1 MIKIGLIGVGRMGTQ
16 HLERLLVS
24 PYFRVIGCYD
34 QQEQQLLHIE
44 EEFGVT
50 GFRNVEELIQQCD
63 AIDIITPTD
72 THLLYAE
79 KAIKYGK
86 HVFVEKPIST
96 DIEKA
101 KRLVE
106 LVREANIIFQVGHI
120 ERFNPAFLSLR
131 EHALQPMLIEA
142 HRLTTFDAKQHD
154 QSVVLDLMMHDI
166 DIVLHTVAANIKSIH
181 ANGVS
186 VLSDDIDIA
195 NARIEFDNGCV
206 ANLTASRISLKQ
218 MRKMRI
224 FQPFA
229 YISLDFLDKTAQIV
243 QLFAPDASNLPPQ
256 DQLMEFDTPGGK
268 KWLHMQMPETAPVN
282 AIQRELETFYDSIV
296 QDSTPVVSLS
306 DGLKALEL
314 AHRILKEVE
323 KRVKIGLETTGIPL
337 P

>member
-50 GFRNVEELIQQCD
+50 GFRDVEELIQQCD

-206 ANLTASRISLKQ
+206 ANLTASRVSGQK
-218 MRKMRI
+218 MRKMD
-224 FQPFA
+224 FFEKEKH
-229 YISLDFLDKTAQIV
+229 YTLDFL
-243 QLFAPDASNLPPQ
+243 
-256 DQLMEFDTPGGK
+256 
-268 KWLHMQMPETAPVN
+268 HRETALIHLSDTAGNN
-282 AIQRELETFYDSIV
+282 AIPIRNGQHLRFLNTDTWVPEEYDALKEELNSFAECLIFNREPIV
-296 QDSTPVVSLS
+296 TAI
-306 DGLKALEL
+306 DGLKTLEV
-314 AHRILKEVE
+314 ASEILH
-323 KRVKIGLETTGIPL
+323 KIHKMNGHQISSNQQHGMQHV
-337 P
+337 